1 MAHVQGVL
9 EHLICHDINR
19 SRVLVIEV
27 KYLILVRF
35 LHLEQMFF
43 ITHPF
48 VFAIQRFI
56 FPTEEPF
63 ILHGHTP

>member
-1 MAHVQGVL
+1 M
-9 EHLICHDINR
+9 
-19 SRVLVIEV
+19 IEV
-27 KYLILVRF
+27 KYLILVKF

-56 FPTEEPF
+56 FPTEELF
-63 ILHGHTP
+63 IIHGHTP